1 MDRGEAARRRPR
13 GGDGI
18 QAPRSARTRLT
29 AGAAALALA
38 AGLGVWSTLAADREA
53 WLPALLAAPGV
64 ALLAFALTTRH
75 AGPVGW
81 SIALLGAAYAAQLAL
96 GGASVDTRAPLQAA
110 GLLLVAELA
119 FDSLDGVVA
128 RAGPELAALRVGVL
142 TGLVVG
148 TIALGAGII
157 ALAAIPLRAGV
168 VLTAVGVAAAV
179 VAFALLARLTRSH
192 EQ

>member
-1 MDRGEAARRRPR
+1 
-13 GGDGI
+13 
-18 QAPRSARTRLT
+18 
-29 AGAAALALA
+29 
-38 AGLGVWSTLAADREA
+38 
-53 WLPALLAAPGV
+53 V